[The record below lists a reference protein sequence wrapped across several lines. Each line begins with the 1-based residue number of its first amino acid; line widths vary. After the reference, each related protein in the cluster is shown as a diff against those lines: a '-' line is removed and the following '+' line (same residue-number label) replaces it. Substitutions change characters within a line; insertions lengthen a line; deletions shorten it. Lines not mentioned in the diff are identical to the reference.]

1 MIWSHLITISLIFSW
16 MVSPDALVLLGNSA
30 GKGGLPFIAAL
41 AIGAALSVLCAKLIY
56 HPDATG
62 NTSDKTAPHTFTIGQ
77 YAATTLTVATRIS
90 LVVLL
95 PTGMLVTAGFTFNE
109 TFVYWFPNFGFSF
122 ILLGLILTLH
132 LTGERFAEAA
142 QLLFTG
148 IVIFCLLLLSL
159 AGLFGT
165 TPEQVYGATS
175 HFNLPLPLICGA
187 LLLYL
192 GYDQPS
198 PDSNAKWYILLAI
211 IGGFVL
217 FSLWTV
223 ASLRH
228 VAPEKLASSTV
239 PYIISATKILGTPG
253 KALIGI
259 AIIAGGCSVTNG
271 LFILANKALLQQTD
285 LFPSFINHFW
295 KRRIYPIVFS
305 VAIGLSMILGLAG
318 DELLETYIRGALLL
332 WIAATAFRCLIA
344 TRRIQLTKSCS
355 FHYGYLISA
364 LFLLAALYLTVTDNY
379 TTRLFSFFV
388 LTLVVSAIVTAGGY
402 IFHRPPPP

>member
-1 MIWSHLITISLIFSW
+1 MIWSHLITISLVFSW
-16 MVSPDALVLLGNSA
+16 MVSPDALVLLGNNA

-41 AIGAALSVLCAKLIY
+41 AIGAALSALCANLIY

-62 NTSDKTAPHTFTIGQ
+62 NSSGKTAPHTFTIGR
-77 YAATTLTVATRIS
+77 YAATTITVATRIS
-90 LVVLL
+90 LAVLL

-132 LTGERFAEAA
+132 LAGERFAEVA

-159 AGLFGT
+159 AGVFGT
-165 TPEQVYGATS
+165 TSEQVYGATF
-175 HFNLPLPLICGA
+175 HFSLPLPLICGT
-187 LLLYL
+187 LLLFL

-198 PDSNAKWYILLAI
+198 PDSKARRYILLAI

-217 FSLWTV
+217 FSLWTI
-223 ASLRH
+223 ASLGH

-239 PYIISATKILGTPG
+239 PYIISAGRILGTPG
-253 KALIGI
+253 KIIIGI
-259 AIIAGGCSVTNG
+259 AIIAGSCSVTNG
-271 LFILANKALLQQTD
+271 LFILANKSLLQQTN

-295 KRRIYPIVFS
+295 KKRIFPIGFS
-305 VAIGLSMILGLAG
+305 IAIGLSMIFGFAG
-318 DELLETYIRGALLL
+318 DELLETYILGALLL
-332 WIAATAFRCLIA
+332 WIAAMGFRCLAA
-344 TRRIQLTKSCS
+344 TRRIQLTQSCP

-364 LFLLAALYLTVTDNY
+364 LFFLAALYLTVTDNY
-379 TTRLFSFFV
+379 TAQLFSFFV
-388 LTLVVSAIVTAGGY
+388 LTLVVSGIVTAGGY
-402 IFHRPPPP
+402 LFHRPSPP